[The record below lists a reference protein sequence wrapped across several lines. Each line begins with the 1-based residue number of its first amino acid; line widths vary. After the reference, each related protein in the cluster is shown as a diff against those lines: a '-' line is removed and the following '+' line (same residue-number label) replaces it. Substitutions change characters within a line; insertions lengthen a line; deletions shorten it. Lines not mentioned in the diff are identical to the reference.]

1 MNDSIKL
8 LAKGAVL
15 LFVTAIIS
23 KVFNFLLRLIIA
35 RQLGAE
41 EYGLLSLG
49 LAVFSI
55 FTIIPLF
62 GLDQSMERN
71 INFYKKEN
79 EKRGVILGGIKIS
92 LICSL
97 LSSISLYFL
106 SEAIATNIYHNLELG
121 IILKIFAIAIPIWS
135 INEVILS
142 SLKGLK
148 KIENYSFLKNILDP
162 LLKTMSTIILVLL
175 GYKIIAV
182 AIGFFATYILTL
194 ILSIILINKTNLR
207 LWKGEKKDVTK
218 EILNYS
224 WPLLFAG
231 IASSLVLWID
241 TLMIGYFLGEAK
253 VGIYNV
259 AAPIA
264 GLISII
270 GASTLSLYL
279 VIITEQHINKLTQSI
294 KDTFII
300 ITRWIFLIS
309 FPILCLL
316 ILESKNII
324 LVSFGETYSEASSV
338 LIIISLGF
346 FINGLFGP
354 GRLILTSIGK
364 TKFQM
369 INNFI
374 SLFSNIL
381 LNLYLIPRYGISGAA
396 ISTIISLTIR
406 ALLTLIEVVLV
417 LKIHPIDKRLIK
429 LGLIS
434 LLTFLILNNFKINN
448 TPFIS
453 IITTGVLILFIY
465 IPLTILT
472 KSIGNEE
479 RTILNSIKKK
489 IF

>member
-106 SEAIATNIYHNLELG
+106 SEAIATNIYHNLELE
-121 IILKIFAIAIPIWS
+121 I
-135 INEVILS
+135 ILS

-162 LLKTMSTIILVLL
+162 ILKTMSTIILVLL

-194 ILSIILINKTNLR
+194 ILRS
-207 LWKGEKKDVTK
+207 
-218 EILNYS
+218 
-224 WPLLFAG
+224 
-231 IASSLVLWID
+231 
-241 TLMIGYFLGEAK
+241 
-253 VGIYNV
+253 
-259 AAPIA
+259 
-264 GLISII
+264 
-270 GASTLSLYL
+270 
-279 VIITEQHINKLTQSI
+279 
-294 KDTFII
+294 
-300 ITRWIFLIS
+300 
-309 FPILCLL
+309 
-316 ILESKNII
+316 
-324 LVSFGETYSEASSV
+324 
-338 LIIISLGF
+338 
-346 FINGLFGP
+346 
-354 GRLILTSIGK
+354 
-364 TKFQM
+364 
-369 INNFI
+369 
-374 SLFSNIL
+374 
-381 LNLYLIPRYGISGAA
+381 
-396 ISTIISLTIR
+396 
-406 ALLTLIEVVLV
+406 
-417 LKIHPIDKRLIK
+417 
-429 LGLIS
+429 
-434 LLTFLILNNFKINN
+434 
-448 TPFIS
+448 
-453 IITTGVLILFIY
+453 
-465 IPLTILT
+465 
-472 KSIGNEE
+472 EE
-479 RTILNSIKKK
+479 RRVGK
-489 IF
+489 